1 MRINHVSHNTIT
13 GTKEYPHKPASK
25 AIIDML
31 DKVFNRP
38 TSFRAILS
46 LILAFL
52 TLLSIVSP
60 TLSAEEVYKPVYNN
74 YEWISSVSLPALAV
88 GSDGRGVVSNLTVS
102 LAYPGKGDLY
112 FSSEPLTMIDSQASA
127 RIAFMVAAQI
137 AGKDP
142 RVYDAFVSM
151 KSPSLII
158 GGPSAG
164 AVMTI
169 GFLALFTGA
178 SINSSIAMTGMIYPD
193 GTVGPVGGVKAK
205 LEAAANAGY
214 KVFLVPAGES
224 VVMVEKRVQQ
234 GGIIYVTREPFN
246 LTEYAKELGVRVVE
260 VASIYEAASYF
271 LKSWKPPSEGDMGL
285 PLYNSEA
292 VNLFTRWINDLENER
307 ERLVRLVNT
316 SLAGDLLNQSEV
328 LSDKALSYKNE
339 GKYYI
344 AASYMFS
351 ATALAEAAYIKQYVT
366 TREEV
371 LSYIET
377 VNNTINKVLRIINS
391 TQPQN
396 VSSLEALV
404 TARQR
409 VLDAQHLLQSALDG
423 IYEVVNPLTGEKSLV
438 IEDASAIRL
447 GYAKWRSIVALKW
460 LEYSEIP
467 SPPVTREDIE
477 KLANDFMGL
486 AETVVSYY
494 TSLLEDLGVS
504 SQESPSLSYQKGVEK
519 LGEGAHIDAISYF
532 MQSLA
537 DSMVGLHR
545 VFDYKPQDIANIL
558 RDNLVKSLSRPGYRS
573 VIALGYLEYGLESL
587 NNFEKTGD
595 LDEVYSAI
603 RSFTLGSLQ
612 DALTRYL
619 APIPAGPVQEPLQS
633 TANNQETSGEVVQTE
648 TTTTIAKEVTITQ
661 TVTVTKTQTQTVER
675 SISITGVAQAFAV
688 AILIA
693 IVVSTLMARRRSD

>member
-1 MRINHVSHNTIT
+1 
-13 GTKEYPHKPASK
+13 
-25 AIIDML
+25 ML
-31 DKVFNRP
+31 DRVFNRS
-38 TSFRAILS
+38 TSFCSILS

-52 TLLSIVSP
+52 ILLAIISP
-60 TLSAEEVYKPVYNN
+60 TLSAEGVYRPVYNN
-74 YEWISSVSLPALAV
+74 YEWIASISLPALAV

-205 LEAAANAGY
+205 LEAAASAGY

-246 LTEYAKELGVRVVE
+246 LTEYAKELGVKVVE

-271 LKSWKPPSEGDMGL
+271 LESWKPPSKGDMSL

-292 VNLFTRWINDLENER
+292 VNLFTRWINELENER
-307 ERLVRLVNT
+307 ERLVGLVNT

-328 LSDKALSYKNE
+328 LADKALSYKNE

-409 VLDAQHLLQSALDG
+409 ALDAQHLLQSALDG
-423 IYEVVNPLTGEKSLV
+423 IYEAINPLTGEKSLV

-519 LGEGAHIDAISYF
+519 LGEGAHIEAISYF

-545 VFDYKPQDIANIL
+545 VFDYKPQDIADIL
-558 RDNLVKSLSRPGYRS
+558 KENLVKSLSRPGYRS
-573 VIALGYLEYGLESL
+573 VIALGYLEYGMESL

-619 APIPAGPVQEPLQS
+619 APIPAGPVQGPLQS
-633 TANNQETSGEVVQTE
+633 TSTTGSQETSDEIVQTE
-648 TTTTIAKEVTITQ
+648 TTTTITKEVNVIQ
-661 TVTVTKTQTQTVER
+661 TVTVTTTQTQTVER
-675 SISITGVAQAFAV
+675 STSITGVAQAFVVAV
-688 AILIA
+688 LIA
-693 IVVSTLMARRRSD
+693 IVVSTLLARRKSG

>member
-1 MRINHVSHNTIT
+1 MV
-13 GTKEYPHKPASK
+13 
-25 AIIDML
+25 
-31 DKVFNRP
+31 DKNPNKP
-38 TSFRAILS
+38 TSPRAMKS
-46 LILAFL
+46 LILAYL
-52 TLLSIVSP
+52 ILLALISP
-60 TLSAEEVYKPVYNN
+60 TLSAEEVYRPVYNN
-74 YEWISSVSLPALAV
+74 YDWIASVSLPALAV

-102 LAYPGKGDLY
+102 LAYPGKGNLY

-137 AGKDP
+137 AGKDH

-169 GFLALFTGA
+169 GFLALFTG
-178 SINSSIAMTGMIYPD
+178 SGINSSVAMTGMIYPD

-234 GGIIYVTREPFN
+234 GGIIYVTREPLN
-246 LTEYAKELGVRVVE
+246 LTEYAKELGVKVVE

-271 LKSWKPPSEGDMGL
+271 LESWKPPSEGDVDL
-285 PLYNSEA
+285 PLYNIDA
-292 VNLFTRWINDLENER
+292 VNLFTRWINDLKNER
-307 ERLVRLVNT
+307 ERLVELVNT
-316 SLAGDLLNQSEV
+316 SLAEDLLNQSQ
-328 LSDKALSYKNE
+328 LLADKALSYKNE

-366 TREEV
+366 TKEEI

-377 VNNTINKVLRIINS
+377 VNNTINNVLQIINS

-409 VLDAQHLLQSALDG
+409 ALDAQYLLLSALEG
-423 IYEVVNPLTGEKSLV
+423 IYEAVNPLTGEKTLV
-438 IEDASAIRL
+438 VEDGSAIRL
-447 GYAKWRSIVALKW
+447 GYAKWRSLVALKW

-467 SPPVTREDIE
+467 SPPVTRDDIE
-477 KLANDFMGL
+477 KLANDLMGL

-494 TSLLEDLGVS
+494 TSLFEDLGVS
-504 SQESPSLSYQKGVEK
+504 PQESPSLSYQKGVEK
-519 LGEGAHIDAISYF
+519 LGEGAQIEAISYF

-545 VFDYKPQDIANIL
+545 VFDYKPQDIATIL
-558 RDNLVKSLSRPGYRS
+558 KENLVKSLSRPGYRS

-587 NNFEKTGD
+587 SNFEKTGD
-595 LDEVYSAI
+595 MDEVYAAI

-619 APIPAGPVQEPLQS
+619 APAFSMPVQGPLQS
-633 TANNQETSGEVVQTE
+633 STGIQDTSSVEDQTE
-648 TTTTIAKEVTITQ
+648 TTTTITQEVHITQ
-661 TVTVTKTQTQTVER
+661 TVTVTTTQTIAVER
-675 SISITGVAQAFAV
+675 SVGTTGVVQAFAV
-688 AILIA
+688 AVLVA
-693 IVVSTLMARRRSD
+693 IVVSTLMARRRAG